1 MSFLSHQK
9 EPKNGAQTAGKRN
22 SVSLKFRFGR
32 ELLIMRNTGRCFS
45 KIFRVGTSQTSLQA
59 PNPKYFV
66 AHPPSGCV
74 AHHQNLFRANLRKS
88 LTLLMLGVFVGSA
101 RLAPNFFIQNPT
113 SVHNHSTIRSPHPA
127 DVEGQGLLF
136 IEDSAE
142 SNHNVVPN
150 VLHRRNKGRKFY
162 QP

>member
-1 MSFLSHQK
+1 MPCVLF
-9 EPKNGAQTAGKRN
+9 EPSKRTKKWGANRRMRN
-22 SVSLKFRFGR
+22 FVSLKFRFGR

-88 LTLLMLGVFVGSA
+88 LTLLMLGHFVGSA
-101 RLAPNFFIQNPT
+101 RLSPHFFH
-113 SVHNHSTIRSPHPA
+113 SESDLRSNHSTMRPPLPQNNTQA
-127 DVEGQGLLF
+127 T
-136 IEDSAE
+136 
-142 SNHNVVPN
+142 P
-150 VLHRRNKGRKFY
+150 R
-162 QP
+162 